1 LYFSFLSYLLSEFIS
16 SLSYFSA
23 LRIVTVPLIF
33 SQLPVGRLVLV
44 AGRSDTHKFD
54 GVTGNDLALDL
65 SFSCFLIF
73 LWHLLRFLRPTRIPS
88 GRGDFKSSH
97 LAASSYLPSEVMWQP
112 TFLLQKGML
121 VLGYVGDL
129 CLATHQVHMQV
140 ATGASVN
147 ITIPIHP
154 AARQTM

>member
-1 LYFSFLSYLLSEFIS
+1 MASQEMIW
-16 SLSYFSA
+16 
-23 LRIVTVPLIF
+23 PLIC
-33 SQLPVGRLVLV
+33 L
-44 AGRSDTHKFD
+44 
-54 GVTGNDLALDL
+54 
-65 SFSCFLIF
+65 FSCFLIF

-112 TFLLQKGML
+112 TFLLQGLQGKGML

-140 ATGASVN
+140 ATEQFGE
-147 ITIPIHP
+147 
-154 AARQTM
+154 RQ